1 MAKEYETFMAKEYKT
16 LMAEK
21 YETFPSCLKP
31 VGVAAP
37 GTTSPCPPWG
47 AAGAVS
53 RLLLDN
59 TARSTIIF
67 FFFARKDLRKK
78 HGAGRKTEGARVAV
92 GWRGGLGL
100 KARSRDG
107 EGAHSSRFYVTDLM

>member
-37 GTTSPCPPWG
+37 GTTPPCPPGGLVRPCPGCCWITQ
-47 AAGAVS
+47 
-53 RLLLDN
+53 RDP
-59 TARSTIIF
+59 RS

-92 GWRGGLGL
+92 GWRGGLGF
-100 KARSRDG
+100 KPRSRDG
-107 EGAHSSRFYVTDLM
+107 EGAHSSRFYVMDLI